1 MQTLLRKKKNKM
13 LCNDV
18 PSNCFLL
25 LNIIGEQNGNI
36 VLANTNK
43 IHSLKIH
50 KELYAV
56 VYISTKKSLPG
67 KRRGFTYLL

>member
-1 MQTLLRKKKNKM
+1 MQTLLRNKKNKM

-43 IHSLKIH
+43 IHSLKIQQGIIRIS
-50 KELYAV
+50 LY
-56 VYISTKKSLPG
+56 INKKVTS
-67 KRRGFTYLL
+67 R